1 MSFIILFF
9 ITSIIENEI
18 IKYLNRL
25 DKIKTLSALKMNTNF
40 ISTQIK
46 ERMLSIK
53 GVSFFIKKNFKN
65 MFYTLLNI
73 NRKFFSDKGVARKIL
88 TLFKKMFQPTNFII

>member
-40 ISTQIK
+40 M
-46 ERMLSIK
+46 MLSIK
-53 GVSFFIKKNFKN
+53 WVSCFIKKNFKN
-65 MFYTLLNI
+65 MFYTSI
-73 NRKFFSDKGVARKIL
+73 KRKFFSDKGVARKIL